1 MYGAIIVF
9 LIDNY
14 KINFFRLAYF
24 LLQNCLMKK
33 LNRVVNWCSIGAFG
47 LDWDYLVYGLTI
59 LLVNNNYYKFFF
71 CIISCKI

>member
-1 MYGAIIVF
+1 MYGAIIV

-14 KINFFRLAYF
+14 KITFFRLAYF

-33 LNRVVNWCSIGAFG
+33 LNRMVHWFSIGAFG

-59 LLVNNNYYKFFF
+59 LLVNSNYYKNVF
-71 CIISCKI
+71 CA